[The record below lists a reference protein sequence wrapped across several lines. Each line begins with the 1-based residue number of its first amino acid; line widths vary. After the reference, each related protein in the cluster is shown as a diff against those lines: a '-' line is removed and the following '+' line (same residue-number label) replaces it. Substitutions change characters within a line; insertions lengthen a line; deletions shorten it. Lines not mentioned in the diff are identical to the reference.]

1 MTEALLS
8 KWNQKYSRSSPQL
21 PKPSKILKD
30 FVHLLPARG
39 TALDVA
45 CGMGGNALFLAEQGL
60 DALALDFSSV
70 AIDKL
75 RSFASRR
82 NLEIQCMVQDVH
94 AFDWAEKRFDVIV
107 ISRFLDRSLA
117 SSIIAGLKPG
127 GLLFYQTFTQEKVSD
142 SGPSNPSYLLAE
154 NELLTLFQPLRL
166 LVYREEG
173 RVGDKTNR
181 FEERSIVDRSTS
193 TPTPGPG

>member
-173 RVGDKTNR
+173 RVGDKTTGLRNEALLIGQR
-181 FEERSIVDRSTS
+181 R
-193 TPTPGPG
+193 P